1 MTDVPEALEPLEIKH
16 SQEGGPYA
24 TRTRIGWAVNGPLG
38 RHRRWFHTS
47 GFFVRVDPE
56 LHQMVEDFYNC
67 DFTESIVDD
76 KTEMSQDELRF
87 MQNAEEIVKLKD
99 GHYQI
104 SLPFKDREASVPN
117 NKSQALQRTNW
128 LKKKLERDPR
138 LSEDYKTFMADI
150 VAKGYARKVPLE
162 QMNLQNGK
170 VWYIPHH
177 GVYHPHKP
185 GKIRVVFDCS
195 AKFNGVS
202 LNSMLYKGPNLTNYL
217 IGVLT
222 RFRQDR
228 IAVTADIQSMFYQ
241 VRVSTGDSSFLRF
254 LWWENSDMT
263 RELQEYQMLVHL
275 FGAISSP
282 ACANFALRKTAEDN
296 KDSFSL
302 EATNTVKRNF
312 YVDDCLKSLPSELF

>member
-1 MTDVPEALEPLEIKH
+1 
-16 SQEGGPYA
+16 
-24 TRTRIGWAVNGPLG
+24 
-38 RHRRWFHTS
+38 
-47 GFFVRVDPE
+47 
-56 LHQMVEDFYNC
+56 
-67 DFTESIVDD
+67 
-76 KTEMSQDELRF
+76 
-87 MQNAEEIVKLKD
+87 MQNAEETVKLKD

-117 NKSQALQRTNW
+117 NKSQALQRANW

-202 LNSMLYKGPNLTNYL
+202 LNSMLYKGPDLTNSL

-241 VRVSTGDSSFLRF
+241 VRVSNGDSSFVRF
-254 LWWENSDMT
+254 LWWENGDMA

-282 ACANFALRKTAEDN
+282 AFANFALRKTAEGH

-302 EATNTVKRNF
+302 EVTNTVKGNF
-312 YVDDCLKSLPSELF
+312 YVDDCLFHPSQTLLRVSTAYKAGQQQSHG